1 MRGTISHYPSS
12 SMKRASR
19 TVVRCLAVAVA
30 TFVLAA
36 CSAGPRSSEKR
47 ASSDTLVLSGATI
60 YPSPSEASVSD
71 GVVVVRAGKI
81 VAAGRRDAVAIPPGA
96 TILDCGGQFLVAG
109 FQNSHVHFLE
119 PKWSGA
125 QALPAA
131 QLSRQFEDIALRWGY
146 TTVVDTGS
154 ELANTVAL
162 RDRVASG
169 EATGPRILTTGTP
182 FYPVDGIPIY
192 LKDSLPPALLALLN
206 TPSTEGESASIAA
219 RQIEAGADAIKLFTG
234 SVMGRGRVKVMSSPV
249 VRAAADEAHRRGRL
263 VFAHATNVEGLE
275 VALDAR
281 VDVMAH
287 ALDDRDGFRDEHIER
302 MKAGGMAMIPTLKLF
317 GQRSDID
324 ETRRHVGAFAR
335 AGGQILF
342 GTDAGYLDDYDPGDE
357 YALMAGAGLS
367 WREVLAS
374 LTTAPAE
381 RFGEAGRRG
390 RVATGMDADLVLLDA
405 DPAADPAAFAK
416 VRRTVRGGRIVYEA
430 RR

>member
-1 MRGTISHYPSS
+1 MTRAPS
-12 SMKRASR
+12 RI
-19 TVVRCLAVAVA
+19 VRSFAVAVA
-30 TFVLAA
+30 ACLVAA
-36 CSAGPRSSEKR
+36 CGSSSRPDEDRSR
-47 ASSDTLVLSGATI
+47 SDTLVLSGATI
-60 YPSPSEASVSD
+60 YPSPTEAPVRD

-81 VAAGRRDAVAIPPGA
+81 VAVGTRGEVAVPPGA
-96 TILDCGGQFLVAG
+96 TVVDCRGRFLVAG
-109 FQNSHVHFLE
+109 FQNSHVHFIE
-119 PKWSGA
+119 TKWDRA

-131 QLSRQFEDIALRWGY
+131 QLSRQLEGLALRWGY

-154 ELANTVAL
+154 DLANTLAL
-162 RDRVASG
+162 RDRVVRG
-169 EATGPRILTTGTP
+169 DVTGPRILTTGTP

-206 TPSTEGESASIAA
+206 TPATAGESVATAA
-219 RQIEAGADAIKLFTG
+219 RQIDAGADAIKLFTG
-234 SVMGRGRVKVMSSPV
+234 SVMGRGRVQVMSSPIA
-249 VRAAADEAHRRGRL
+249 RAAADEAHRRGRL
-263 VFAHATNVEGLE
+263 VFTHATNVAGLE
-275 VALDAR
+275 VALEAG

-287 ALDDRDGFRDEHIER
+287 ALDDRDGFGDTHIER

-317 GQRSDID
+317 GQRSDIAD
-324 ETRRHVGAFAR
+324 TQRHVAAFAR

-374 LTTAPAE
+374 LTTAPAD
-381 RFGEAGRRG
+381 RFGESGRRG
-390 RVATGMDADLVLLDA
+390 RIAPGMDADLVLLDA

-430 RR
+430 GR

>member
-1 MRGTISHYPSS
+1 MRGAICPYPSP
-12 SMKRASR
+12 SMKREPHPVFRRLAS
-19 TVVRCLAVAVA
+19 AVAAFALVA
-30 TFVLAA
+30 CAA
-36 CSAGPRSSEKR
+36 APLTG
-47 ASSDTLVLSGATI
+47 DTPDAPDALVLSGATI
-60 YPSPSEASVSD
+60 LRSPTEAPLAD

-81 VAAGRRDAVAIPPGA
+81 VAAGKRDAVAIPPGA
-96 TILDCGGQFLVAG
+96 TIVDCRGRFLVAG
-109 FQNSHVHFLE
+109 FQNSHVHFIE
-119 PKWSGA
+119 PKWDRA
-125 QALPAA
+125 HALPAA

-154 ELANTVAL
+154 DLANTLAL
-162 RDRVASG
+162 RDRVARG
-169 EATGPRILTTGTP
+169 EVVGPRILTTGAP

-206 TPSTEGESASIAA
+206 TPATAEASAAAAA
-219 RQIEAGADAIKLFTG
+219 RPVDAGADAIKLFTG
-234 SVMGRGRVKVMSSPV
+234 SVMGRGRVQVMSSPIA
-249 VRAAADEAHRRGRL
+249 RAAADEGHRRGRL
-263 VFAHATNVEGLE
+263 VFAHATNVAGLE

-287 ALDDRDGFRDEHIER
+287 ALDDRDGFRDTHVER

-317 GQRSDID
+317 GQRSDIG
-324 ETRRHVGAFAR
+324 ETQRHVAAFAR

-374 LTTAPAE
+374 LTTAPAD

-390 RVATGMDADLVLLDA
+390 RVAPGMDADLVLLDA

-416 VRRTVRGGRIVYEA
+416 VRRTMRGGRIVYEA
-430 RR
+430 KR